1 MNWKF
6 VFTYKIKT
14 ERVKHQ
20 SKESDWRVKEI
31 EQDRKRCVKSETEY
45 VRCGNILMISDSD
58 ILHQLC
64 R

>member
-1 MNWKF
+1 M
-6 VFTYKIKT
+6 
-14 ERVKHQ
+14 KHQ